1 MKPAT
6 WYKERIAAQM
16 TAYLTQRD
24 IELHLLVEEE
34 LSKIEEALDAA
45 LRSFH
50 PAAPKQIFI
59 YRQYNRRDM
68 YVKVF
73 DELKK
78 AGYDIFECSN
88 SPSGYI
94 KIQIIVPA

>member
-1 MKPAT
+1 MKPASF
-6 WYKERIAAQM
+6 YREKVMAQM

-24 IELHLLVEEE
+24 AELNILVQEE
-34 LSKIEEALDAA
+34 LGKIEEALDAA

-78 AGYDIFECSN
+78 AGYDIFECTN

-94 KIQIIVPA
+94 KIQIIVPK